1 MKALSFKREGRVGL
15 DIKGR
20 RRFTLAKSFVFKNL
34 CLGLYLDGMRSVK
47 IEVTCKILWKN
58 SPKSMKPSSI
68 IHLTYEHHGRSF
80 HWFFLESLIEKG
92 HGFVFGASLI
102 IFLGFFVLRFEGLYR
117 CRAIIGK
124 RNDFASE
131 GIMQDIESLYTFKE
145 LFNINNCC
153 TFFCSSC
160 SLSETE
166 TLLWTRQML
175 WTNIPR
181 LSKSREMV
189 VGN

>member
-1 MKALSFKREGRVGL
+1 MS
-15 DIKGR
+15 
-20 RRFTLAKSFVFKNL
+20 RFISRWDAECENWSYVQ
-34 CLGLYLDGMRSVK
+34 D
-47 IEVTCKILWKN
+47 
-58 SPKSMKPSSI
+58 SMKKLSKK
-68 IHLTYEHHGRSF
+68 YEAKFDYTLNIWTSQKKF
-80 HWFFLESLIEKG
+80 SLI
-92 HGFVFGASLI
+92 
-102 IFLGFFVLRFEGLYR
+102 FLREFNRKRSWICIWGEFNNIPGFFVLRFEGLYR

>member
-1 MKALSFKREGRVGL
+1 MSRFISRWDAECENWSYVQDSMKKLS
-15 DIKGR
+15 
-20 RRFTLAKSFVFKNL
+20 
-34 CLGLYLDGMRSVK
+34 
-47 IEVTCKILWKN
+47 
-58 SPKSMKPSSI
+58 KSMKPSSI
-68 IHLTYEHHGRSF
+68 IHLTYEHHRRSF

-102 IFLGFFVLRFEGLYR
+102 IVQGFFVWDLKACTVVGRSLV
-117 CRAIIGK
+117 
-124 RNDFASE
+124 NDLASE

-153 TFFCSSC
+153 TFLCSSC

-175 WTNIPR
+175 WTNIPL
-181 LSKSREMV
+181 LSKSREV
-189 VGN
+189 VVESKHIVW